1 MLSHVEV
8 TARVT
13 VTPAAHFAWSNRL
26 DYSHDCFVCLHVTRL
41 VELQHGKPYGICT
54 GTGHPAPI
62 RISGCDMTDRGSERR
77 LRWRVSFW
85 WAPFSEPEATDVQ
98 ASELP
103 VEPWAQV
110 HYRVGCHVCRDNG
123 VDDWLGIEGH
133 LASGAAPA
141 ISSCPRCG
149 TELVT
154 ITDPPEIN
162 LVG

>member
-1 MLSHVEV
+1 MLSHVEI

-13 VTPAAHFAWSNRL
+13 VTPAAHFVWSNRL
-26 DYSHDCFVCLHVTRL
+26 EYAHDCFVCRRVGSL
-41 VELQHGKPYGICT
+41 VELQHGKPYAICT
-54 GTGHPAPI
+54 GSGHPAPI
-62 RISGCDMTDRGSERR
+62 RVSGFDTTDHGTERR

-85 WAPFSEPEATDVQ
+85 WAPFSDAGKPDVQ

-110 HYRVGCHVCRDNG
+110 HFRAGCHACRDNG
-123 VDDWLGIEGH
+123 VDDWLDVEGH
-133 LASGAAPA
+133 LASGTAPP
-141 ISSCPRCG
+141 ISSCPRCD

-154 ITDPPEIN
+154 AAGPPEIN